1 MWLLYALALILGG
14 GLLLVQLL
22 GGGHHDGADH
32 FAGSDHLGGPDHHPS
47 QGPGLLSTRSLTYGL
62 FAFGFVGA
70 SLHAL
75 SLVAPWAAFAIA
87 AAAGVTV
94 TLAVGST
101 LRAVGDPGASGEAAL
116 DEARGHAGRVLVP
129 LSRERQGKVRVQIKG
144 QTVDMLATTT
154 GGELPAGTE
163 VVVVNVRGDV
173 AEVLAT
179 AGGLGGAERP
189 PAQGASAGSTPARAK
204 EGKP

>member
-14 GLLLVQLL
+14 GLLVVQLL
-22 GGGHHDGADH
+22 GGGHHDGGDH
-32 FAGSDHLGGPDHHPS
+32 FAGSDHLGGPDHHPA

-75 SLVAPWAAFAIA
+75 RLVAPWAALPIA
-87 AAAGVTV
+87 AAAGVAV
-94 TLAVGST
+94 TLAVGTT
-101 LRAVGDPGASGEAAL
+101 LRAVGDPAASGEAAL

-129 LSRERQGKVRVQIKG
+129 LSRDRQGKVRVQIKG
-144 QTVDMLATTT
+144 QTVDLLATTT
-154 GGELPAGTE
+154 GGDLPAGTE

-173 AEVLAT
+173 AEVIA
-179 AGGLGGAERP
+179 APGGLGGAERP

>member
-22 GGGHHDGADH
+22 GGGHHDGGDH
-32 FAGSDHLGGPDHHPS
+32 FGGDHLGGPDHHPA

-70 SLHAL
+70 LLFAL
-75 SLVAPWAAFAIA
+75 SLVAPWAALAIA
-87 AAAGVTV
+87 AAAGVAV

-129 LSRERQGKVRVQIKG
+129 LSRERPGKVRVQIKG
-144 QTVDMLATTT
+144 QTVDLLATTT
-154 GGELPAGTE
+154 GGDLPAGTE

-173 AEVLAT
+173 AEVIAT
-179 AGGLGGAERP
+179 GGLGGAERP
-189 PAQGASAGSTPARAK
+189 PAQGASGGSTPARAK
-204 EGKP
+204 ERKP